1 MGWWWGAPREG
12 VENGDAADVAVV
24 AAAAAAVTAHMCR
37 AIEPYQMLRLMM
49 RRLHQ

>member
-1 MGWWWGAPREG
+1 MHPGEG

-24 AAAAAAVTAHMCR
+24 EAAAAVTAHMCR